1 MPMQKKLLVV
11 DDEEDFCKL
20 MVLMLQQEPLD
31 IQCAF
36 TLKDAA
42 QKLEED
48 HPAILLLDNNLPDGK
63 GIDFLIHSKK
73 EIPVDHVILISAD
86 PSEQLKQKALD
97 AGVLFLEK
105 PFGLNKI
112 REMIK
117 GIS

>member
-20 MVLMLQQEPLD
+20 MVLMLEQEPLE
-31 IQCAF
+31 IECAF

-42 QKLEED
+42 QKLEAD
-48 HPAILLLDNNLPDGK
+48 HPAILMLDNNLPDGK

-73 EIPVDHVILISAD
+73 ELPIDHVILISAD
-86 PSEQLKQKALD
+86 PSEDLKKRALD

-105 PFGLNKI
+105 PFGLSTI

-117 GIS
+117 EIS